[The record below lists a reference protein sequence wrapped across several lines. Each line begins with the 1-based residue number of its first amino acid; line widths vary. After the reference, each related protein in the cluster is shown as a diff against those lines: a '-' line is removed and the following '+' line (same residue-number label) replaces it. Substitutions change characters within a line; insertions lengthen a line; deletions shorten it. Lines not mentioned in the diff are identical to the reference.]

1 MRCSWV
7 ATALAAAACATTA
20 QAQSGE
26 DQVRQAIMDMNRAAQ
41 RLDADAFMRS
51 YWRSPR
57 LAITFDGETMRGW
70 DIIAREQR
78 KWWADKSAGIRFDEQ
93 RPAEIVSQG
102 DGVVTSLQW
111 MQVSR
116 AGDQKPARLVI
127 TSVWKKLPE
136 GWRVVLAHESL
147 VP

>member
-7 ATALAAAACATTA
+7 ATAFVALTGAGVAH
-20 QAQSGE
+20 AQSGE
-26 DQVRQAIMDMNRAAQ
+26 DQVRRAIMDMNRAAE

-57 LAITFDGETMRGW
+57 LTITFDAETMRGW
-70 DIIAREQR
+70 DTIAREQR
-78 KWWADKSAGIRFDEQ
+78 KWWADKNAGIRFEEQ
-93 RPAEIVSQG
+93 GPAEIVSQG
-102 DGVVTSLQW
+102 KGVVTSLQH
-111 MQVSR
+111 MRVSR
-116 AGDQKPARLVI
+116 AGDPKPARLVI